1 MKLLPLM
8 FVLAAGVKS
17 CIGNLLL
24 KWSRTSAPPD
34 ATTLAKLLSPGFV
47 GGMAFYA
54 VNVVLFAKA
63 LDEMEVS
70 VAYPILAGA
79 GFALL
84 AVASGVLFN
93 EPMTLTKAAGMGLIL
108 CGIAVLSR
116 GS

>member
-1 MKLLPLM
+1 MKLLPLLL
-8 FVLAAGVKS
+8 VLAAGVNS

-34 ATTLAKLLSPGFV
+34 ASALAKLLSPGFV

-54 VNVVLFAKA
+54 VNVALFAKA
-63 LDEMEVS
+63 LDDMEVS

-84 AVASGVLFN
+84 AIASGVIFN
-93 EPMTLTKAAGMGLIL
+93 EPLTLTKAAGMGLIL
-108 CGIAVLSR
+108 AGIAVLSR
-116 GS
+116 GG

>member
-1 MKLLPLM
+1 MKLLPLL
-8 FVLAAGVKS
+8 FVLAAGVNS

-24 KWSRTSAPPD
+24 KWSRASASPD
-34 ATTLAKLLSPGFV
+34 ATALDKLLTPGFV
-47 GGMAFYA
+47 GGMFFYA

-84 AVASGVLFN
+84 AVASGVVFN
-93 EPMTLTKAAGMGLIL
+93 EPLTLTKAAGMGFIL
-108 CGIAVLSR
+108 VGIAVLSR
-116 GS
+116 GG